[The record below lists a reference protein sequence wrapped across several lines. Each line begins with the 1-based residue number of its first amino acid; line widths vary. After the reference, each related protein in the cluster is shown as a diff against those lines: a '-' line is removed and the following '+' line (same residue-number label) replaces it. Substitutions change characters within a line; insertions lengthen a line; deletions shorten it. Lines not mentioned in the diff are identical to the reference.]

1 MINGSSLKNTRA
13 SNIMRYATIAILLL
27 ATLCS
32 ASALA
37 EENNS
42 RNMEAL
48 LAHSLQDIGN
58 NKLDVALNEVDSLLK
73 ANPNFKLAQL
83 VKGDLLLAR
92 SQPLNNFGNAPNAPR
107 DRMEDLRDEARAR
120 LQRVSQQQPFNTMP
134 KYLWQ
139 LDADQHFAIVVDT
152 SKSTLYLF
160 ENVNG
165 EPHYVSDFYISVGKK
180 GADKVSEGDQRTPLG
195 VYFINSKLT
204 KDKLT
209 DFYGSVAYPLSYP
222 NEWDKRLGRDGH
234 GIWLHG
240 TPSDT
245 YSRPPRAS
253 NGCVVLANEDLL
265 QIGKHVEIGHTP
277 VVITSQM
284 DWADDSDRADRSAL
298 LGEIE
303 KWRSDW
309 ASRNTDAYLTHYAKD
324 FSTGSVNFAAFSD
337 QKRLVNS
344 GKTWIKVSISKLS
357 AFPYPSQPGLVVVN
371 FEQDYDSNNLSNRM
385 IKRQYWMKR
394 NDKWQIVYEGS
405 A

>member
-1 MINGSSLKNTRA
+1 MRIATSSLF
-13 SNIMRYATIAILLL
+13 LL
-27 ATLCS
+27 AFFCS
-32 ASALA
+32 APVSAG
-37 EENNS
+37 ENDS

-48 LAHSLQDIGN
+48 LAHSLQAIGN

-92 SQPLNNFGNAPNAPR
+92 SQPLNDFGNAPNAPK

-120 LQRVSQQQPFNTMP
+120 LQRVQQQQPFNTIP

-139 LDADQHFAIVVDT
+139 LDAEQQYAIVVDT
-152 SKSTLYLF
+152 SKSTLYLY

-165 EPHYVSDFYISVGKK
+165 EPHYVADFYISVGKK

-195 VYFINSKLT
+195 VYFIKAKLP
-204 KDKLT
+204 KEKLT

-253 NGCVVLANEDLL
+253 NGCVVLSNDDLL
-265 QIGKHVEIGHTP
+265 QLGKHVQVGHTP
-277 VVITSQM
+277 VIITSQM
-284 DWADDSDRADRSAL
+284 DWSDDNDRSEKNAL

-303 KWRSDW
+303 KWRNDW
-309 ASRNTDAYLTHYAKD
+309 ASRDTEAYLAHYAED
-324 FSTGSVNFAAFSD
+324 FNSGSMKLAAFSE

-357 AFPYPSQPGLVVVN
+357 VFPYPSQPGLVVVN

-385 IKRQYWMKR
+385 IKRQYWIKR

>member
-1 MINGSSLKNTRA
+1 
-13 SNIMRYATIAILLL
+13 MRYTTIPLLL
-27 ATLCS
+27 IAALCS
-32 ASALA
+32 SFAQA

-42 RNMEAL
+42 RSMEAL
-48 LAHSLQDIGN
+48 LAHSLQAIGN

-73 ANPNFKLAQL
+73 VNPNFKLAQL

-92 SQPLNNFGNAPNAPR
+92 SQALNNFGNAPNAPR

-120 LQRVSQQQPFNTMP
+120 LLRVQQQQPFNTVP

-139 LDADQHFAIVVDT
+139 LDADQHYAIVVDT
-152 SKSTLYLF
+152 SKSTLYLY

-165 EPHYVSDFYISVGKK
+165 EPHYVADFYISVGKK

-222 NEWDKRLGRDGH
+222 NEWDRRLGRDGH

-253 NGCVVLANEDLL
+253 NGCVVLSNDDLL
-265 QIGKHVEIGHTP
+265 QIGKHVQIGHTP
-277 VVITSQM
+277 VIITSQM
-284 DWADDSDRADRSAL
+284 DWSDDSDRADRNAL
-298 LGEIE
+298 LEEIE

-309 ASRNTDAYLTHYAKD
+309 ASRDTDAYLAHYAGD
-324 FSTGSVNFAAFSD
+324 FAAGQLKFAAFAE

-357 AFPYPSQPGLVVVN
+357 VFPYPSQPGLVVVS